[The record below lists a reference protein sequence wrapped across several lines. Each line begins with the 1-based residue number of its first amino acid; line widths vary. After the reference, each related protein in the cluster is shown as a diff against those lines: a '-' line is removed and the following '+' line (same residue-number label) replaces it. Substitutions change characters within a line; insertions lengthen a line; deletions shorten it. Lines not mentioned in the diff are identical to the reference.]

1 MTDSFLKIAPFQLF
15 SSSVDTGYNA
25 EISASFKPGI
35 DITNMKTDR
44 YSDLNDAP
52 MQGPFTEK
60 YVGGSQYR
68 HVPLNDG
75 NDTPLTRPE
84 LYNITMTSSILKVIG
99 PDNIDVNRARAPYF
113 RDGFSK
119 RPVNIANIHTT
130 GSDVGNY
137 QHDYQVVQT
146 VSRTTNNRA
155 FTEATGSGFAQ
166 YLTTQFVSGAKDP
179 NRALPDFDIDGKN
192 EFVFVNRF
200 NAPGGT
206 QVSSRGVLDTYA
218 EEYAPANDI
227 NTRNYTVR
235 SQLRSDLA
243 RHTPKAGTGI
253 PTQYHNDNRNP
264 KIDFTK
270 DPIIVTSSGIAPLV
284 EQKLTA
290 SDGQA
295 DDYFGYSVSIV
306 PGLDGIYA
314 LCGAV
319 YEDPKIT
326 NEGAAYIYHST
337 SAGITEQKLTASD
350 GSNLDFFGSSVSLAS
365 GSDGI
370 YALCGAHRDDGSIGS
385 AYIYHS
391 TSAGITEQKLTASDG
406 QANDYFGYS
415 VSLASGS
422 DGIYALCGAYNAFS
436 ISTGSAYIYHSTGAG
451 ITEQKLTAS
460 DGALA
465 DKFGYSVSIAS
476 GSAGIYALC
485 GAPGEDPAGIGNAG
499 SAYIY
504 HSTSA
509 GITEQK
515 LTASDGSTV
524 DSFGSSVSIAPG
536 SDGIYALCGAY
547 QANNPSDDEGSA
559 YIYHST
565 SAGITEQ
572 KLTASDGQID
582 DYFGYSVSIASG
594 SDGIY
599 ALCGAY
605 QADPGGELSAGAAY
619 VYRSTSAGI
628 TEQKLIASDGF
639 HNDRFGYS
647 VSIAFG
653 SDGTHAA
660 GIFALCGA
668 YAEDPAAI
676 SAAGS
681 AYIYS
686 SPAELEY
693 SFIHSQSYDNGF
705 ITHAIPRSD
714 LKYRWIQASALTTE
728 AELPGYQHSSSTP
741 FGPYDDIN
749 YVLDSG
755 NPALHN
761 IIGDVVEPSR
771 GDFIGISGTGLDK
784 SGIEVQTPLGSMN
797 LLSKT
802 AATIFNVYNGPY
814 QYSSWNQVRNSYN
827 PIVRQLVRESILSL
841 ANPQKTTT
849 NSLGNQVFSKRSDG
863 VTNYKEPVVSEN
875 AHPVEHNLLVRPD
888 LTSQQTVSSSLKY
901 SFANNLSSFTR
912 QSIVNKANIQQQ
924 NQSSMYDD
932 IKDYYLKSQPGGDN
946 PVEKLLD
953 IKYSQGLY
961 PAVANTFINITR
973 ERTEYS
979 EVAGTGS
986 NGYDRIFG
994 KQRTFYKEDEIRNS
1008 NAPNSQGFAP
1018 SENVIDFS
1026 SSYDFSENIS
1036 TNFINDDSSIV
1047 RLDDTSGS
1055 NAFCFGTN
1063 PGSSP
1068 STRFLQWKDAFL
1080 TSSVSSDISLSFEIT
1095 RGYYGSFDGS
1105 VWLDEPETGE
1115 LITVQYRLS
1124 DGGAWQTADTILP
1137 GDLTAGNYSL
1147 TASSFDP
1154 GGPAFVRISQEVFS
1168 GQGTSNGYQYDN
1180 YAIRNLNITASTVDI
1195 NKPALNFN
1203 SMATDGIK
1211 SFPESASYRDYNGE
1225 LMQDSDE
1232 TMFST
1237 SPLPSLSY
1245 LELYN
1250 IRVNQS
1256 STGYVERLTEQIAGE
1271 SSWYDT
1277 YNDYAVDVRP
1287 HTKNKSIIPEFRMS
1301 DHIPYYIVDKGN
1313 DFRAPN
1319 KKILSLNGASIT
1331 SSAESV
1337 SSELFDN
1344 NFVTKYV
1351 QSSNTARFASMTD
1364 EHEDVASVS
1373 NVSFTCKGI
1382 KKLLPYNGFYPKD
1395 RTVQIGNL
1403 LSESLSTNVEGAYEG
1418 VEGSF
1423 PKQGWQG
1430 ILKPLMSPGILYNSI
1445 KSGIAVDYPIYT
1457 GSVPGLVAGDNTP
1470 SDFRLDVGPNYRLPF
1485 ETLVDVK
1492 GNLPEGTENP
1502 IRLVSA
1508 FVTDESDF
1516 NTDQLF
1522 NYKSVWNGQKTD
1534 LFELGMHNFL
1544 AETVDFFLPQSGLS
1558 NFRSQPENEWDR
1570 FKEGTSYYMDI
1581 VLRDSVEMNKFIE
1594 YSGSGEIVENLKF
1607 GASDGELSDRFGFSV
1622 DTVEGSPGE
1631 GIYAV
1636 VGSPL
1641 DTSAYLFQNKFDTTG
1656 WKQKLKL
1663 TTSDSQ
1669 LDDSFGFS
1677 VSITSGTSGIYCL
1690 VGSSN
1695 HDAGASSNVGAAYLF
1710 HSSSSG
1716 VVTEQKLTSS
1726 DGGAD
1731 ENFGTSVSVFSGSD
1745 SIHCL
1750 VGSPGGLGD
1759 ASYDGAAY
1767 LFHSKSSETFYI
1779 DGSGLTNQKWQTKI
1793 TASDPIF
1800 EDVFG
1805 WSVSLSSG
1813 SDSLYMLVGN
1823 PEHYLPGPIIP
1834 PNADAGA
1841 LYLYHSKSSE
1851 PFYVDSAGAP
1861 NQKWQTK
1868 ITSSDASGG
1877 RNLGY
1882 SVSVVSGTDEIYMIA
1897 GQYNDGSYLF
1907 HSKSGETFYID
1918 GASPVDQEWQTKL
1931 TASDA
1936 GVLDAYGTATSLT
1949 SGSDGIYCLVGAYL
1963 ASSSLGEDAGKSYIY
1978 HSESAGVSEQIMS
1991 ASDGAPKSFFG
2002 YSVSLVSSSVLPDE
2016 LYATMGATTA
2026 SFAVSGSGAGYMFA
2040 GTFGSLSGTIGIQ
2053 NVQQDYK
2060 QHGKLFGLPLE
2071 DAYDPAYAAYTPP
2084 MFYGEAVARIKF
2096 TPTVTDSYT
2105 LDEII
2110 DQATVEE
2117 IITVDSNR
2125 VATVNGFAKSLTT
2138 LQEQN
2143 RMPVSSSVDLFGKY
2157 FEKGAT
2163 WNAESGQA
2171 RTIDGTVVQPSW
2183 VVSTKFESPVLDV
2196 SSSKYNDLYSAHLPD
2211 ADMATSFN
2219 FYPGAI
2225 NRTNPRTMWT
2235 SYGKTPTGTKAV
2247 TLELKE
2253 SFPHKVLGRASAT
2266 TGSLIQQCKFKGTKK
2281 KVGTVRGTKEIS
2293 EAIVM
2298 IPYLD
2303 KAVRNVTTQVE
2314 GYNLIRLNRSIY
2326 NIQKQNFEKEGI
2338 AVKTAARR
2346 NNEQI
2351 ESTTFTD
2358 MFQAMENYNVP
2369 PNMDFL
2375 KYDDIAP
2382 FAMYFFE
2389 FNQTLDQD
2397 DLTDIWQGTMP
2408 KAALKVEKDEVTI
2421 EHQVDPYEFFGN
2433 IQDQALIGQMKF
2445 FTFKVKKKA
2454 KQNYYEITKDATDDS
2469 RFRFTF
2475 SSDPQATAVPP
2486 QGSYNWP
2493 YDYFS
2498 LVEGIDIEAKYTLKN
2513 KDEG

>member
-84 LYNITMTSSILKVIG
+84 LYNITMTSSVLKVIG

-119 RPVNIANIHTT
+119 RPVNITNIHTT

-155 FTEATGSGFAQ
+155 FTEATGSGFAR

-179 NRALPDFDIDGKN
+179 NRTLPDFDIDGKN

-264 KIDFTK
+264 KVKKLSLSPSGSIQRYEPFTVGFHA
-270 DPIIVTSSGIAPLV
+270 IFGISSNPLT
-284 EQKLTA
+284 EKIYF
-290 SDGQA
+290 SDG
-295 DDYFGYSVSIV
+295 DTKSIYRIGY
-306 PGLDGIYA
+306 DGIG
-314 LCGAV
+314 L
-319 YEDPKIT
+319 ET
-326 NEGAAYIYHST
+326 MFT
-337 SAGITEQKLTASD
+337 S
-350 GSNLDFFGSSVSLAS
+350 
-365 GSDGI
+365 
-370 YALCGAHRDDGSIGS
+370 
-385 AYIYHS
+385 
-391 TSAGITEQKLTASDG
+391 
-406 QANDYFGYS
+406 
-415 VSLASGS
+415 
-422 DGIYALCGAYNAFS
+422 
-436 ISTGSAYIYHSTGAG
+436 
-451 ITEQKLTAS
+451 
-460 DGALA
+460 GALA
-465 DKFGYSVSIAS
+465 TTFRDIDIDTDSGKMYWSDSFNDAILKAGLEIPSGETAATRTDIEVQIDATYAADSPSIAIDS
-476 GSAGIYALC
+476 ENQKLYWLNRAGTPDQIYRC
-485 GAPGEDPAGIGNAG
+485 GADLPAGQTAATRTDVEELITAQNLGTGIAVSSKEGKIYYTVQGFPDGDEIWQANLDGTRKMLLQKTTSTITSISVDDSSRKLYFKTTGNPTSMYQIGLDARG
-499 SAYIY
+499 LELVLTM
-504 HSTSA
+504 TSVVN
-509 GITEQK
+509 G
-515 LTASDGSTV
+515 
-524 DSFGSSVSIAPG
+524 DSFSRTKLDVSNGKIFWSSGLSSATDFVAIA
-536 SDGIYALCGAY
+536 DL
-547 QANNPSDDEGSA
+547 PSKKVYDNAFVTHE
-559 YIYHST
+559 IP
-565 SAGITEQ
+565 
-572 KLTASDGQID
+572 
-582 DYFGYSVSIASG
+582 
-594 SDGIY
+594 
-599 ALCGAY
+599 
-605 QADPGGELSAGAAY
+605 QADL
-619 VYRSTSAGI
+619 R
-628 TEQKLIASDGF
+628 
-639 HNDRFGYS
+639 
-647 VSIAFG
+647 
-653 SDGTHAA
+653 
-660 GIFALCGA
+660 
-668 YAEDPAAI
+668 
-676 SAAGS
+676 
-681 AYIYS
+681 
-686 SPAELEY
+686 
-693 SFIHSQSYDNGF
+693 
-705 ITHAIPRSD
+705 
-714 LKYRWIQASALTTE
+714 YRWIQDSALTTE
-728 AELPGYQHSSSTP
+728 EQLPGHQNSSSVPYGP
-741 FGPYDDIN
+741 FDDID
-749 YVLDSG
+749 YVLASSDG
-755 NPALHN
+755 
-761 IIGDVVEPSR
+761 R

-784 SGIEVQTPLGSMN
+784 SGIDVQTPLGSMN

-888 LTSQQTVSSSLKY
+888 LSSQQTVSSSLKY

-912 QSIVNKANIQQQ
+912 QSIVSKANIQQQ

-1068 STRFLQWKDAFL
+1068 STRFLQWKDAFK

-1095 RGYYGSFDGS
+1095 RGTYGTFDGT
-1105 VWLDEPETGE
+1105 VTLEEPSPLQTNRAVY
-1115 LITVQYRLS
+1115 VQYRLS
-1124 DGGAWQTADTILP
+1124 DGGAWQTTDTILP

-1154 GGPAFVRISQEVFS
+1154 GGPAFVRIFQEVFS
-1168 GQGTSNGYQYDN
+1168 GQGSSNGYQFDN
-1180 YAIRNLNITASTVDI
+1180 YAIRNLDITASTIDT
-1195 NKPALNFN
+1195 NKPALNFD

-1256 STGYVERLTEQIAGE
+1256 SSGYVERLTEQIAGE
-1271 SSWYDT
+1271 NSWYNT

-1287 HTKNKSIIPEFRMS
+1287 HTKNKSIVPEFRMS

-1344 NFVTKYV
+1344 SFVTKYV

-1403 LSESLSTNVEGAYEG
+1403 LSESLSTNVEGTYEG

-1470 SDFRLDVGPNYRLPF
+1470 SDFRLNVGPNYCIPF
-1485 ETLVDVK
+1485 EILVDVK

-1522 NYKSVWNGQKTD
+1522 NYKSVWNG
-1534 LFELGMHNFL
+1534 
-1544 AETVDFFLPQSGLS
+1544 
-1558 NFRSQPENEWDR
+1558 
-1570 FKEGTSYYMDI
+1570 
-1581 VLRDSVEMNKFIE
+1581 
-1594 YSGSGEIVENLKF
+1594 
-1607 GASDGELSDRFGFSV
+1607 
-1622 DTVEGSPGE
+1622 
-1631 GIYAV
+1631 
-1636 VGSPL
+1636 
-1641 DTSAYLFQNKFDTTG
+1641 
-1656 WKQKLKL
+1656 
-1663 TTSDSQ
+1663 
-1669 LDDSFGFS
+1669 
-1677 VSITSGTSGIYCL
+1677 
-1690 VGSSN
+1690 
-1695 HDAGASSNVGAAYLF
+1695 
-1710 HSSSSG
+1710 
-1716 VVTEQKLTSS
+1716 
-1726 DGGAD
+1726 
-1731 ENFGTSVSVFSGSD
+1731 
-1745 SIHCL
+1745 
-1750 VGSPGGLGD
+1750 
-1759 ASYDGAAY
+1759 
-1767 LFHSKSSETFYI
+1767 
-1779 DGSGLTNQKWQTKI
+1779 
-1793 TASDPIF
+1793 
-1800 EDVFG
+1800 
-1805 WSVSLSSG
+1805 
-1813 SDSLYMLVGN
+1813 
-1823 PEHYLPGPIIP
+1823 
-1834 PNADAGA
+1834 
-1841 LYLYHSKSSE
+1841 
-1851 PFYVDSAGAP
+1851 
-1861 NQKWQTK
+1861 
-1868 ITSSDASGG
+1868 
-1877 RNLGY
+1877 
-1882 SVSVVSGTDEIYMIA
+1882 
-1897 GQYNDGSYLF
+1897 
-1907 HSKSGETFYID
+1907 
-1918 GASPVDQEWQTKL
+1918 
-1931 TASDA
+1931 
-1936 GVLDAYGTATSLT
+1936 
-1949 SGSDGIYCLVGAYL
+1949 
-1963 ASSSLGEDAGKSYIY
+1963 
-1978 HSESAGVSEQIMS
+1978 
-1991 ASDGAPKSFFG
+1991 
-2002 YSVSLVSSSVLPDE
+2002 
-2016 LYATMGATTA
+2016 
-2026 SFAVSGSGAGYMFA
+2026 
-2040 GTFGSLSGTIGIQ
+2040 
-2053 NVQQDYK
+2053 
-2060 QHGKLFGLPLE
+2060 
-2071 DAYDPAYAAYTPP
+2071 
-2084 MFYGEAVARIKF
+2084 
-2096 TPTVTDSYT
+2096 
-2105 LDEII
+2105 
-2110 DQATVEE
+2110 
-2117 IITVDSNR
+2117 
-2125 VATVNGFAKSLTT
+2125 
-2138 LQEQN
+2138 
-2143 RMPVSSSVDLFGKY
+2143 
-2157 FEKGAT
+2157 
-2163 WNAESGQA
+2163 
-2171 RTIDGTVVQPSW
+2171 
-2183 VVSTKFESPVLDV
+2183 
-2196 SSSKYNDLYSAHLPD
+2196 
-2211 ADMATSFN
+2211 
-2219 FYPGAI
+2219 
-2225 NRTNPRTMWT
+2225 
-2235 SYGKTPTGTKAV
+2235 
-2247 TLELKE
+2247 
-2253 SFPHKVLGRASAT
+2253 
-2266 TGSLIQQCKFKGTKK
+2266 
-2281 KVGTVRGTKEIS
+2281 
-2293 EAIVM
+2293 
-2298 IPYLD
+2298 
-2303 KAVRNVTTQVE
+2303 
-2314 GYNLIRLNRSIY
+2314 
-2326 NIQKQNFEKEGI
+2326 
-2338 AVKTAARR
+2338 
-2346 NNEQI
+2346 
-2351 ESTTFTD
+2351 
-2358 MFQAMENYNVP
+2358 
-2369 PNMDFL
+2369 
-2375 KYDDIAP
+2375 
-2382 FAMYFFE
+2382 
-2389 FNQTLDQD
+2389 
-2397 DLTDIWQGTMP
+2397 
-2408 KAALKVEKDEVTI
+2408 
-2421 EHQVDPYEFFGN
+2421 
-2433 IQDQALIGQMKF
+2433 
-2445 FTFKVKKKA
+2445 
-2454 KQNYYEITKDATDDS
+2454 
-2469 RFRFTF
+2469 
-2475 SSDPQATAVPP
+2475 
-2486 QGSYNWP
+2486 
-2493 YDYFS
+2493 
-2498 LVEGIDIEAKYTLKN
+2498 
-2513 KDEG
+2513 